1 MKKDNWFPKEN
12 DAEDYSSSLHQR
24 TEELYQVPA
33 AEPDE
38 NGIIELAGLVLR
50 DIVVLP
56 RMVSPIFIVPGSN
69 LLAIQEAQ
77 FNYETMVALV
87 LRDPEVE
94 EPAPGD
100 FLPVGVEIAVGRLL
114 TIPDGNNSALIQ
126 GRRRLEVIDY
136 VQEEPFFRV
145 RARIIEENEETG
157 RKTEA
162 LMRTTRDL
170 FERCVQLDRSL
181 PEEAHLFSLNI
192 HEPGWLADMV
202 ATAISLPLPER
213 QALLMLLDPME
224 RLKRVNWL
232 LAQELDVLQLE
243 DEIQNRVQSEVDR
256 SQREFY
262 LREQMKAIQTEL
274 GEGDIFT
281 REISDLHD
289 KITGMDLPE
298 EVKTVALKEIE
309 RLSQMPSMAPEV
321 GIIRTY
327 LDWIL
332 ELPWANE
339 TEDNLDVIHA
349 ADVLEQYH
357 YGLGK
362 AKDRILEYIAVR
374 SLKPR
379 KMRQPI
385 LCFVGAPGTGKT
397 SLGRSIA
404 EALGRKFV
412 RVSLGGV
419 RDEAEIRGHRRTY
432 IGALPGRILQ
442 TMRRAGSI
450 NPLFMLDEI
459 DKLGAD
465 FRGDPS
471 AALLEVLDPEQ
482 NYAFSDHYLEL
493 AFDLSRVM
501 FITTANNLGTIPP
514 ALMDRMEIIEFPGY
528 IEEEKLEIAN
538 RFLIPR
544 QLEESGLEEKEI
556 DFQEQSIRKIIRE
569 YTYEAGV
576 RNLEREIG
584 RMSRKIARLKS
595 EKKHF
600 PTRLNQSHV
609 EKFLGPP
616 QFFMTEAEGEDEV
629 GVATAIAWTENG
641 GEIMPVEVLIMEGKG
656 NTQITGQI
664 GDVMQESAQAA
675 LSYLKSRSRDLDLD
689 PEIYERLDVHI
700 HIPEGAIPKD
710 GPSAGIT
717 IATALI
723 SAFTERGVSKDVC
736 MTGEITLRG
745 KILPIGGVREKVLA
759 AHRAGLKTV
768 LLPEKNMKDLV
779 DIPRKVL
786 QDLQIKPVTH
796 MDQVLELALSPKENK
811 PKTSR
816 RSPVKVAKEKAP
828 SLKRAHKASWKKK
841 ISLGDTVAQANFF
854 PTVRILDR
862 DCVYWIYLF
871 VGSFLVFRNGFH
883 WLIFSIWMVR
893 TPFLTCESIFSNSV
907 SKVERAE
914 RI

>member
-1 MKKDNWFPKEN
+1 MKKDDWFPRET
-12 DAEDYSSSLHQR
+12 DGEEFSSSLHQR
-24 TEELYQVPA
+24 TEELYRVPD

-38 NGIIELAGLVLR
+38 NGIIVCSALVMR
-50 DIVVLP
+50 DIVVFP
-56 RMVSPIFIVPGSN
+56 RMVSPIFVVPGSN

-77 FNYETMVALV
+77 YNDETMVALV
-87 LRDPEVE
+87 MKDPEVE
-94 EPAPGD
+94 NPTPND
-100 FLPVGVEIAVGRLL
+100 FLAIGIEIAVGRLL
-114 TIPDGNNSALIQ
+114 NIPDGNNSALIQ
-126 GRRRLEVIDY
+126 GRRRVEIVEFLQTD
-136 VQEEPFFRV
+136 PFFRV
-145 RARIIEENEETG
+145 SARVIDEPTAVE

-181 PEEAHLFSLNI
+181 PEEAHLFSMNI

-202 ATAISLPLPER
+202 ATAISLPFHER
-213 QALLMLLDPME
+213 QSLLMLINPAE

-281 REISDLHD
+281 RELTDLREKLLTA
-289 KITGMDLPE
+289 KIPD
-298 EVKTVALKEIE
+298 EVRVVALKEVD
-309 RLSQMPSMAPEV
+309 RLAQMPAMAPEV

-332 ELPWANE
+332 DLPWSQE
-339 TEDNLDVIHA
+339 TEDNLDVAHA
-349 ADVLEQYH
+349 AKVFNQYH

-374 SLKPR
+374 SLKPKR
-379 KMRQPI
+379 QRQPI

-404 EALGRKFV
+404 EALGRQFV

-442 TMRRAGSI
+442 TMKRAGTI

-482 NYAFSDHYLEL
+482 NHAFSDHYLEL
-493 AFDLSRVM
+493 PYDLSRVM
-501 FITTANNLGTIPP
+501 FITTANTLGSIPP
-514 ALMDRMEIIEFPGY
+514 ALLDRMETIEFPGY
-528 IEEEKLEIAN
+528 IEEEKLEIAR
-538 RFLIPR
+538 RFLVPR
-544 QLEESGLEEKEI
+544 QMEESGLEPGEI
-556 DFQEQSIRKIIRE
+556 HFDDATIRKLIRE

-584 RMSRKIARLKS
+584 RMCRKVARLKS
-595 EKKHF
+595 EKKKY
-600 PTRLNQSHV
+600 PTRLVPVSV
-609 EKFLGPP
+609 EKLLGPP
-616 QFFMTEAEGEDEV
+616 QFFMTEAERVDEI

-656 NTQITGQI
+656 TLQITGQI

-675 LSYLKSRSRDLDLD
+675 LSYLKSRAREIDID
-689 PEIYERLDVHI
+689 PEIFERLDIHI

-717 IATALI
+717 IATALF
-723 SAFTERGVSKDVC
+723 SAFSERPVSKEVG

-745 KILPIGGVREKVLA
+745 KVLPVGGVREKVLA

-768 LLPEKNMKDLV
+768 ILPERNVKDLI
-779 DIPRKVL
+779 DLPKKAR
-786 QDLQIKPVTH
+786 QDLKIVPVTH
-796 MDQVLELALSPKENK
+796 LDQVLELALIRKEEK
-811 PKTSR
+811 PTGSKQSR
-816 RSPVKVAKEKAP
+816 VRAVKEKVAAKTKTADEP
-828 SLKRAHKASWKKK
+828 
-841 ISLGDTVAQANFF
+841 AQAET
-854 PTVRILDR
+854 TV
-862 DCVYWIYLF
+862 
-871 VGSFLVFRNGFH
+871 
-883 WLIFSIWMVR
+883 
-893 TPFLTCESIFSNSV
+893 E
-907 SKVERAE
+907 
-914 RI
+914 